1 MLDGWLII
9 QRRERETQ
17 AKTKRFDNTTGNAN
31 LQNADEV
38 FVVARS
44 EQEVEDIN
52 DLNTEA
58 AKYVKGERS
67 KKINESE
74 DRLKDAHLPD
84 VNRRILR
91 QANEQFKSRG

>member
-1 MLDGWLII
+1 MS
-9 QRRERETQ
+9 
-17 AKTKRFDNTTGNAN
+17 
-31 LQNADEV
+31 NADEV

-44 EQEVEDIN
+44 EQDVADIN

-58 AKYVKGERS
+58 AKYVKSERS
-67 KKINESE
+67 KTINESQE
-74 DRLKDAHLPD
+74 RLKDAHLPD